1 MGVRREGL
9 QGKILI
15 LGSASP
21 RRREL
26 LAGVGYDFIVD
37 TGNNFEE
44 NIPEGVEAEDI
55 PALMSAGKSH
65 GFHRELSDNEILL
78 TSDTIVVCEGRPMGK
93 PHSAEEAAEMLRFL
107 SGKKHS
113 VVTAITI
120 RTNAGEKTVS
130 DRAIVHFKELTDN
143 EIEYYVNEF
152 APFDKAGAYAI
163 QEWIGYIGITG
174 IEGSFYTIMGL
185 PIHLVYR
192 ELESL

>member
-1 MGVRREGL
+1 MNILKGR
-9 QGKILI
+9 KLI
-15 LGSASP
+15 LASASP

-26 LAGVGYDFIVD
+26 LSGAGFDFTVD

-44 NIPEGVEAEDI
+44 VIPEGIDPEEI

-78 TSDTIVVCEGRPMGK
+78 TSDTIVVCNGRPMGK

-107 SGKKHS
+107 SGKEHS

-120 RTNAGEKTVS
+120 RSNAGEKTVS
-130 DRAIVHFKELTDN
+130 DRAIVHLKELTDN
-143 EIEYYVNEF
+143 EITYYINEYR
-152 APFDKAGAYAI
+152 PFDKAGAYAI

>member
-1 MGVRREGL
+1 MDILKGR
-9 QGKILI
+9 KLI
-15 LGSASP
+15 LASASP

-26 LAGVGYDFIVD
+26 LEGAGFEFTVD

-44 NIPEGVEAEDI
+44 TIPEGISPEDI

-65 GFHRELSDNEILL
+65 GFHRQLTDNEILL
-78 TSDTIVVCEGRPMGK
+78 TSDTIVVCDGRPMGK
-93 PHSAEEAAEMLRFL
+93 PHSPEEAFAMLRFL
-107 SGKKHS
+107 SGKSHS

-120 RTNAGEKTVS
+120 RDNKGEKTVS
-130 DRAIVHFKELTDN
+130 DRALVHFKELTDN
-143 EIEYYVNEF
+143 EISHYVNEYR
-152 APFDKAGAYAI
+152 PFDKAGAYAI

-192 ELESL
+192 ELSSL

>member
-26 LAGVGYDFIVD
+26 LAGAGYDFIVD

-44 NIPEGVEAEDI
+44 KIPEAEDI

-93 PHSAEEAAEMLRFL
+93 PHSAAEAAEMLRFL

>member
-1 MGVRREGL
+1 MDILKGR
-9 QGKILI
+9 KLI
-15 LGSASP
+15 LASASP

-26 LAGVGYDFIVD
+26 LAGAGFDFTVD

-44 NIPEGVEAEDI
+44 VIPEGIDPEEI

-78 TSDTIVVCEGRPMGK
+78 TSDTIVVCNGRPMGK
-93 PHSAEEAAEMLRFL
+93 PHSAEEAAEMLHFL
-107 SGKKHS
+107 SGKEHS

-120 RTNAGEKTVS
+120 RSNAGEKTVS
-130 DRAIVHFKELTDN
+130 GRAIVHFKELTDN
-143 EIEYYVNEF
+143 EITYYINEYR
-152 APFDKAGAYAI
+152 PFDKAGAYAI